1 MKHLKFFCLIL
12 LLNSCSKDFT
22 TLNEYSSLPVKF
34 AKTKIT
40 YPTKD
45 FSMTLPKNWF
55 WKVEDY
61 ESEQIILG
69 IDAGVTDSING
80 FTKIISVQKYKS
92 TENNIELKAEYE
104 SVLKN
109 MKKNKLIPQIVE
121 SGKTELMNYDSY
133 FLHSKS
139 ENKKSIEMILFI
151 VKSKEEGIFYSI
163 TASCHIED
171 RLKTNMGMM
180 IKCLETFEYN

>member
-1 MKHLKFFCLIL
+1 
-12 LLNSCSKDFT
+12 
-22 TLNEYSSLPVKF
+22 
-34 AKTKIT
+34 
-40 YPTKD
+40 
-45 FSMTLPKNWF
+45 
-55 WKVEDY
+55 
-61 ESEQIILG
+61 
-69 IDAGVTDSING
+69 
-80 FTKIISVQKYKS
+80 
-92 TENNIELKAEYE
+92 
-104 SVLKN
+104 
-109 MKKNKLIPQIVE
+109 
-121 SGKTELMNYDSY
+121 MNYDSY